1 MSLQRILR
9 NLESLSNALSLFQHK
24 KLKVDAFK
32 VFRAG
37 RAFGKICYTQLTVFG
52 YWGTDCLC
60 MKLEKQAA

>member
-1 MSLQRILR
+1 MSFKRILR
-9 NLESLSNALSLFQHK
+9 NLESQSNVLSLFQLK
-24 KLKVDAFK
+24 KLKVDVFK

-37 RAFGKICYTQLTVFG
+37 RAFGKICYTQLIVFG